1 MRIKK
6 VSQTTP
12 VQAQIVDGYSTSST
26 DGYSAH
32 YINQRLDAMYP
43 VGSIYMSVNSTN
55 PSTLFG
61 GTWEQL
67 EDRFLIGASST
78 YTAGN
83 TGGDTN
89 TGAAS
94 GNTGS
99 TTLTINQIPS
109 HTHTAKGNLLGG
121 VGTAQANLRTDG
133 GSWTYSSSVLNNT
146 GGGKGHTHTLNNHT
160 HTNMPPYLA
169 VYMWKRVA

>member
-67 EDRFLIGASST
+67 EDKFLIGASST
-78 YTAGN
+78 YSAGS
-83 TGGDTN
+83 TGGDTK

-99 TTLTINQIPS
+99 TTLTVDQIPG
-109 HTHTAKGNLLGG
+109 HTHSYGMKRG
-121 VGTAQANLRTDG
+121 DG
-133 GSWTYSSSVLNNT
+133 GWTIAAMSDGAKTNSGITDST